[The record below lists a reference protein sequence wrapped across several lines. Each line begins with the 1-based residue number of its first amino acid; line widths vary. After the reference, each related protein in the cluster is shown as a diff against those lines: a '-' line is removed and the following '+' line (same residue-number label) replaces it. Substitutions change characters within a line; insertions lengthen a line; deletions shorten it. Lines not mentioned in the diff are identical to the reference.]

1 MDYLERLVE
10 YQKELKEIE
19 IAGRNHLKVVSKYPE
34 AYLKRA
40 EELQAR
46 VAGEKFLMN
55 DDKERLLREINENI
69 ELVGQSGPKKDD
81 NLLTYALIFIAGV
94 CFDRFILSDTGSN
107 DYLSDMLLAFK
118 DEIGKYGEKNKI
130 ISTSPS

>member
-19 IAGRNHLKVVSKYPE
+19 IAGGNHLKVISRSPE
-34 AYLKRA
+34 TYLKKV

-46 VAGEKFLMN
+46 IAAEKFLMN
-55 DDKERLLREINENI
+55 EDKERLLGKINENI
-69 ELVGQSGPKKDD
+69 ELIGQSNSKKGN
-81 NLLTYALIFIAGV
+81 NLLTYALIFIAGA
-94 CFDRFILSDTGSN
+94 CFDRFILSDSGKD
-107 DYLSDMLLAFK
+107 DYLSDLLVAFK

-130 ISTSPS
+130 ISA